1 MLRCKPEPLDP
12 QLKVVVHVP
21 QYDSIKDAILADKTK
36 NGGSTAIV
44 ALGASGG
51 VGTTWMARR
60 LKRLSISSQ
69 RESYASRSVKT
80 PDVNDQ
86 LAKVD
91 SDFAP
96 SR

>member
-1 MLRCKPEPLDP
+1 MLRCKPELLDP

-60 LKRLSISSQ
+60 LDYDK
-69 RESYASRSVKT
+69 EV
-80 PDVNDQ
+80 
-86 LAKVD
+86 VD
-91 SDFAP
+91 FFPEGIICITLGEDTGCERPACKI
-96 SR
+96 